1 MFVAI
6 QMIGRYVQD
15 QRNFRTEMDNA
26 LQLKTAQLQNEN
38 FLGVG
43 GTFSL
48 NDQMAKSRPDVA
60 ATIWFVL
67 SAFKNLR

>member
-26 LQLKTAQLQNEN
+26 LQLKTAQLQNEI
-38 FLGVG
+38 FWGW
-43 GTFSL
+43 
-48 NDQMAKSRPDVA
+48 AER
-60 ATIWFVL
+60 
-67 SAFKNLR
+67 SASMIKWLKAVRCCRHNTVRIEYL